1 MEQKTKT
8 KKLLENK
15 IVNSIN
21 ESMNSLKDT
30 IANAVNE
37 LKEDIKANLSALES
51 VKANLRAD
59 FDLMNEISCITDDM
73 SISMEMLT
81 DEITDICTPVEE
93 VLDIIDPQEEEEYD
107 DEDYIVVEDTE
118 SGEETEYPID

>member
-1 MEQKTKT
+1 M
-8 KKLLENK
+8 ENK

-37 LKEDIKANLSALES
+37 LKEDIKTNLSALES

-59 FDLMNEISCITDDM
+59 FDLMNEISCVTDDM
-73 SISMEMLT
+73 SIAMEMLT

-93 VLDIIDPQEEEEYD
+93 VLDIIDPQEEEYD

-118 SGEETEYPID
+118 SGEETEYPIN